1 MNTLKILSITAD
13 GMSDRF
19 VTDTPPRFSFSYA
32 GEMTAAEICVDGCR
46 ADASM
51 QIGIPCPAKLKPF
64 TDYTAV
70 LTVRSGTQQD
80 TRSFSFRTGRMEMP
94 WEAKWITDGAYT
106 FTEKKVSPKIMVF
119 RRKITPAKPVARAE
133 ILATALGIYE
143 LTLNGSKVGRQYF
156 APGFTSYKH
165 DLQYQTYDVTK
176 QLAAENVL
184 TAEVAGGW
192 AVGSFV
198 FTRANRI
205 TAKRQA
211 LLLELRITYTDGSSE
226 IIGTDEAWEVTTD
239 GPVKMADLYDG
250 EAYDARISLTG
261 GKTTDTAIGAD
272 DLGWHPAVIEPPAF
286 QTKIS
291 AEIGLPVVR
300 KEKMEA
306 TFLGERNGKLIYD
319 FGQNFAGVVSLKLK
333 GKAGQVVTVLHAEIL
348 KEDGDLNIAFLRSA
362 KAMLVYTCRDGEQ
375 EYTPR
380 FTYMGFR
387 YISIEGVKQQDVQVT
402 AWAVYSDLHS
412 NGSFACSNDLL
423 NRLNENIRWGARSN
437 FVEIPTDCPQ
447 RDERMGWTGDIAVF
461 APTAVYNFDMTRFLN
476 KWLRDLRSEQFKT
489 GGIPNTVPAQ
499 SYGFPTTMPNMA
511 VDFWD
516 DACVLVPWAVY
527 MSTGDLKVLEQAYD
541 SIERYVKACKF
552 WANLIGFGKQR
563 YIWHTPA
570 VFHFGDWIAP
580 DVPKMSQWQGRSK
593 WTATASLCSTSAMLA
608 KISEL
613 LGKPDKAAEY
623 RELSRRV
630 ADAYQS
636 LLMDENARLKPEF
649 QTGYVLPLYFGM
661 LDESHRKAAAKN
673 LAELVKKND
682 YCIGTG
688 FPGTPYILFALMD
701 NGYADAAYKMLMNTN
716 CPSWLYEV
724 RVGATTIWERWDGL
738 DENGMCPI
746 GDDGTGGMISY
757 NHYASGAVGDFL
769 YRRVAGIEATS
780 AGYRSFRVRP
790 IPGGGLTWAKGEVM
804 TPYGPATSDWKIEN
818 STFTLTVTVPAGTD
832 CEVILPSGKT
842 ETVGQGVHTFH
853 EHTK

>member
-1 MNTLKILSITAD
+1 MDTLKILSFTAD
-13 GMSDRF
+13 GARDF
-19 VTDTPPRFSFSYA
+19 LVTDSSPRFSFCYE
-32 GEMTAAEICVDGCR
+32 GQMTSATLRVGDKTVDAA
-46 ADASM
+46 S
-51 QIGIPCPAKLKPF
+51 QIGIPCPLSKLEPF
-64 TDYTAV
+64 TTYEAV
-70 LTVRSGTQQD
+70 LTVCNSTQTD
-80 TRSFSFRTGRMEMP
+80 TASFSFRTGRMDTP
-94 WEAKWITDGAYT
+94 WQANWITDGEYT

-119 RRKITPAKPVARAE
+119 RRKITASKPIAQAE
-133 ILATALGIYE
+133 ILATALGVYE
-143 LTLNGSKVGRQYF
+143 LTLNGHKVGSQYF

-165 DLQYQTYDVTK
+165 DLQYQTYDVTG
-176 QLAAENVL
+176 QLARENVL

-211 LLLELRITYTDGSSE
+211 LLLELRITYADGSSE
-226 IIGTDEAWEVTTD
+226 IIGTDGSWEVTTD

-250 EAYDARISLTG
+250 EAYDARVRMESLP
-261 GKTTDTAIGAD
+261 
-272 DLGWHPAVIEPPAF
+272 WHPAALETIPF
-286 QTKIS
+286 QTNIR

-319 FGQNFAGVVSLKLK
+319 FGQNFAGVVSLRIR
-333 GKAGQVVTVLHAEIL
+333 GRAGQTVTVLHAEIL
-348 KEDGDLNIAFLRSA
+348 KENGDLNTAFLRSA

-387 YISIEGVKQQDVQVT
+387 YISVEGVKQADVQVS
-402 AWAVYSDLHS
+402 AWALYSDIRT
-412 NGSFACSNDLL
+412 NGSFSCSNELL

-461 APTAVYNFDMTRFLN
+461 APTAVFNFDMTRFLK
-476 KWLRDLRSEQFKT
+476 KWLRDVRSEQFKT
-489 GGIPNTVPAQ
+489 GGIPNTVPSQ

-516 DACVLVPWAVY
+516 DACILVPWSVY
-527 MSTGDLKVLEQAYD
+527 MATGDLHILEESYD
-541 SIERYVKACKF
+541 SMERYVKACKF
-552 WANLIGFGKQR
+552 WANLIGFGKHR
-563 YIWHTPA
+563 YVWHTPA

-593 WTATASLCSTSAMLA
+593 WTATASLCNTSAMLA
-608 KISEL
+608 NISEL
-613 LGKPDKAAEY
+613 LGKNEKAAQY
-623 RELSRRV
+623 RELSRKV

-636 LLMDENARLKPEF
+636 LLLDENGKLKNEF

-661 LDESHRKAAAKN
+661 LDEPRRKAAAKN
-673 LAELVKKND
+673 LAELVTKNN

-701 NGYADAAYKMLMNTN
+701 NGYPDVAYRMLMNTM

-738 DENGMCPI
+738 DEKGHCPI

-769 YRRVAGIEATS
+769 YRRVAGLEATS
-780 AGYRSFRVRP
+780 AGYRTFRVCP
-790 IPGGGLTWAKGEVM
+790 VPGGGLTWAKAEVM
-804 TPYGPATSDWKIEN
+804 TAYGKAGSSWTIHDGKFIIC
-818 STFTLTVTVPAGTD
+818 VTVPAGTE
-832 CEVILPSGKT
+832 CTLVLPSGAEKKLT
-842 ETVGQGVHTFH
+842 QGQYQF
-853 EHTK
+853 EE